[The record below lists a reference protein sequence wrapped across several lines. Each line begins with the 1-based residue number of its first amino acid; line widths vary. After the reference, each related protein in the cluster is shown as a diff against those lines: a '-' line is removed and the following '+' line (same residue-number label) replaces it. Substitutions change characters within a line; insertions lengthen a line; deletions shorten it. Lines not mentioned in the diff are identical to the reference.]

1 MNITNTD
8 NLEIYTMYISSVL
21 LLSAF
26 ILGIIYVALKYID
39 YGDILIENSYTN
51 IDTNI
56 NNNI

>member
-21 LLSAF
+21 VLSAF